1 MSVKELITIGD
12 KPFTVDLPFVVE
24 ESIVEWEVQGYVNHD
39 IEDKFEDEEQ
49 YHYVLQAKMKKLVTK
64 RLYSW

>member
-12 KPFTVDLPFVVE
+12 KPFTVDLAFVVE

-49 YHYVLQAKMKKLVTK
+49 YYYALQQ
-64 RLYSW
+64 R

>member
-12 KPFTVDLPFVVE
+12 KPFTVDLAFVVE

-49 YHYVLQAKMKKLVTK
+49 YHYVLQAK
-64 RLYSW
+64 

>member
-12 KPFTVDLPFVVE
+12 KPFTVDLAFVVE

-49 YHYVLQAKMKKLVTK
+49 YHYALQAKMKKLVTK
-64 RLYSW
+64 RFYSW